1 MFSVVTSVLNEPQQV
16 IDINNSKI
24 EVQSYQLWLTNKK
37 EKVNNYR
44 QTVMYILF

>member
-16 IDINNSKI
+16 IDINNTKI